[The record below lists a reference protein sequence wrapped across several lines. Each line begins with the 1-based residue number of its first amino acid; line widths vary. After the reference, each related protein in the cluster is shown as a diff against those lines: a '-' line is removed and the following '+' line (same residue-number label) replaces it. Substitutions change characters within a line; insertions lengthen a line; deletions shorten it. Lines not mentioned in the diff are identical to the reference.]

1 MTTSTAARSAAAK
14 AAKAGEVAD
23 EVTDMVANAAKAHL
37 RSAGRR
43 MRKFPRSTQETYE
56 GQHDRPLGGYL
67 VAVAAYAGL
76 TAGAA
81 GIGRLRGSQVPSR
94 IDGRDVLLLGI
105 ATHRLSRM
113 IAKDP
118 ILSPLRAPFTTYKG
132 TSGEAELAEDVRG
145 TGVQHAFG
153 ELITCPFCMAQWVA
167 TAMAAGLVIAPRW
180 MRLIASV
187 FAMKAISDISQFI
200 YDGIQKSVQTMPAPK
215 PSGD

>member
-1 MTTSTAARSAAAK
+1 MTASTAAKSAAAK
-14 AAKAGEVAD
+14 AAKAN
-23 EVTDMVANAAKAHL
+23 EVTDGVADAVTATKAHVQSASL
-37 RSAGRR
+37 RV
-43 MRKFPRSTQETYE
+43 RKFPRSTQEAYE

-67 VAVAAYAGL
+67 VAAAAYTGL
-76 TAGAA
+76 TAAAA
-81 GIGRLRGSQVPSR
+81 GIGRLRGSRVPAR

-132 TSGEAELAEDVRG
+132 TSGEAELAEEVRG

-153 ELITCPFCMAQWVA
+153 ELITCPFCTAQWVA

-180 MRLIASV
+180 TRLVASV
-187 FAMKAISDISQFI
+187 FAMKAISDVSQFV
-200 YDGIQKSVQTMPAPK
+200 YDGIQKSVQTIPAPE